1 MGSALPPGLE
11 LNARLL
17 TGEKAMRAKAR
28 LLGHPIHPMLIVFP
42 LGLLTAAAIFDIIY
56 IFTHNNHWADL
67 SYWMIASGIIG
78 GLIAA
83 VFGVMDWLAI
93 PEGTRAKY
101 IGLVHGLSN
110 VVVVTLF
117 IVSWFIRRS
126 NPAAPGMKAMMLGWI
141 GIVIALFASWLGGEL
156 VYRLSVGVD
165 RGANLD
171 APNSLSGR
179 PTVDGVGRRSRGGAI
194 GAR

>member
-1 MGSALPPGLE
+1 
-11 LNARLL
+11 
-17 TGEKAMRAKAR
+17 MRAKAR

-42 LGLLTAAAIFDIIY
+42 LGLLTVAAIFDILY
-56 IFTHNNHWADL
+56 ISTRNGHWADL

-83 VFGVMDWLAI
+83 VFGVIDWLGI

-101 IGLVHGLSN
+101 IGLIHGLSN
-110 VVVVTLF
+110 VVVVILF
-117 IVSWFIRRS
+117 IVSWFMRRP
-126 NPAAPGMKAMMLGWI
+126 NPAAPSMTAMMLGWI

-156 VYRLSVGVD
+156 VYRLNVGVD
-165 RGANLD
+165 LGANLD

-179 PTVDGVGRRSRGGAI
+179 SALGGLRRRSRRRVI
-194 GAR
+194 RAR

>member
-1 MGSALPPGLE
+1 
-11 LNARLL
+11 
-17 TGEKAMRAKAR
+17 MRAKAR

-42 LGLLTAAAIFDIIY
+42 LGLLTVAAIFDVIY
-56 IFTHNNHWADL
+56 IFTQNGHWVDL

-83 VFGVMDWLAI
+83 VFGVVDWLGI

-101 IGLVHGLSN
+101 IGLIHGLSN
-110 VVVVTLF
+110 VVVVILF
-117 IVSWFIRRS
+117 IVSWFMRRP
-126 NPAAPGMKAMMLGWI
+126 NPRAPNMTAIILGWI
-141 GIVIALFASWLGGEL
+141 GIVIALVASWLGGEL
-156 VYRLSVGVD
+156 VYRLNVGVD
-165 RGANLD
+165 HGANLD

-179 PTVDGVGRRSRGGAI
+179 PTVDGLGRRSNRNAI